1 MTDPKA
7 APYQPG
13 KDTRPLS
20 PTDLSPTELEIIRK
34 IEGRISDVRT
44 VGRPAKRDR
53 VEDYLARAQQRYRRV
68 LLLDGDRGTGKTS
81 FLVTLVERWNASA
94 SAEYDAVVGTER
106 PDFIRVLPILD
117 FDPLPPGVP
126 LAAWIIQAWRPLV
139 NHYEEISRKSTN
151 GRESDDD
158 TLLDRWLKLFRVA
171 AVGWTGIP
179 EGTGLIE
186 QVLDREEQ
194 VGDWQHLDRQWYD
207 FVEDV
212 IEFGTSGV
220 PQPAGP
226 LPKNPVFVI
235 MIDDVDLQV
244 GRVRELLPALR
255 LLYHPSVVFVVA
267 AHQKHLIDMLTLDF
281 LGQQHRL
288 ARYGGPRELTL
299 WGDAD
304 ADRWAGD
311 LALSTFHKVFA
322 KPDMWQLEPLSLSHW
337 LEFPGKPYTFRD
349 VLNGRG
355 KPPKTG
361 MQVEP
366 AHNDEPLGDY
376 IRSFAM
382 LREKHGAG
390 AAAFM
395 TYRKA
400 QQLADE
406 IFAAADP
413 EGVPNATALL
423 CRLLDPGESDVGAVP
438 SVTGP
443 PVVEYRRVGEVT
455 ALFSPELIEVVS
467 PKLHEIVLSGRPNF
481 RFRAQDG
488 SRISSDNRVQSS
500 DLLETMALLAISLQ
514 DSNRSVVAPGLKW
527 EARLSLAWT
536 RWVMNDHAVDA
547 VFRWPLHVLPTPVRL
562 FEWAGE
568 WADFIRQLTREA
580 RDRRD
585 RMAYGWI
592 YYQIRW
598 LGGPLARVDKPG
610 SADLED
616 PDVWNRLLAKEPP
629 PDTDLKLGKDRWR
642 RRTIPLLARPEIG
655 FTPKVQTRLLA
666 AASTRQSGN
675 GLRAERRRLVRD
687 AFDAAAAERGESTTG
702 GPEEDSRV
710 DAVLSAVDRQY
721 KRAPWFDF
729 ISKLRDSK
737 LRTKV

>member
-1 MTDPKA
+1 VTDSKA
-7 APYQPG
+7 VPYQPG

-81 FLVTLVERWNASA
+81 FLVTLVERWNV
-94 SAEYDAVVGTER
+94 SAEYDDVVGAER

-151 GRESDDD
+151 GRESEDD

-179 EGTGLIE
+179 QGTGLIE

-212 IEFGTSGV
+212 IEFGTNGV
-220 PQPAGP
+220 PQAAGP

-267 AHQKHLIDMLTLDF
+267 AYRKHLIDMLALDF
-281 LGQQHRL
+281 LGQQNEL
-288 ARYGGPRELTL
+288 ARCAGPSALSL

-311 LALSTFHKVFA
+311 LALSTFQKVFA
-322 KPDMWQLEPLSLSHW
+322 KPDLWRLEPLSLSEW
-337 LEFPGKPYTFRD
+337 LEFPGKQYTFRD

-355 KPPKTG
+355 KPLKAG
-361 MQVEP
+361 VAVEP
-366 AHNDEPLGDY
+366 KHNDEPLGDY
-376 IRSFAM
+376 VRTFAK
-382 LREKHGAG
+382 LREKQGVG
-390 AAAFM
+390 AATFM

-406 IFAAADP
+406 IFTATDP
-413 EGVPNATALL
+413 KGMRNATALL
-423 CRLLDPGESDVGAVP
+423 CRLLDPTESEIGAVP
-438 SVTGP
+438 SADGT
-443 PVVEYRRVGEVT
+443 PVVEFLRVGEVT
-455 ALFSPELIEVVS
+455 ALFSPELVEVIS
-467 PKLHEIVLSGRPNF
+467 PKLHEIVLSGRPSF
-481 RFRAQDG
+481 RFRAEDG
-488 SRISSDNRVQSS
+488 SRVSSENRVQHG
-500 DLLETMALLAISLQ
+500 DMPVTMALLAISLQ

-536 RWVMNDHAVDA
+536 RWAMSDHAVDA
-547 VFRWPLHVLPTPVRL
+547 IFRWPLHVLPTPLRL

-568 WADFIRQLTREA
+568 WADFIRGLAGEA

-592 YYQIRW
+592 FYQLRW
-598 LGGPLARVDKPG
+598 LGGQLTGVDDP
-610 SADLED
+610 AQANLED
-616 PDVWNRLLAKEPP
+616 VDVWNRLLAKEPP
-629 PDTDLKLGKDRWR
+629 ADTDVKLGKDRWR
-642 RRTIPLLARPEIG
+642 RRTLPLLARPEIG
-655 FTPKVQTRLLA
+655 FTPKVQKRLLA
-666 AASTRQSGN
+666 VASTKQSSK
-675 GLRAERRRLVRD
+675 GLIAERRRLVRD
-687 AFDAAAAERGESTTG
+687 AFDAAAAEKGESATG
-702 GPEEDSRV
+702 GAEEDARV
-710 DAVLSAVDRQY
+710 DAVLAAVDLQY
-721 KRAPWFDF
+721 AGAPWYDF
-729 ISKLRDSK
+729 IKKLRGSK
-737 LRTKV
+737 PRA